1 MKKLLLLTASALFI
15 SATSLNAQNYEWA
28 FGTDTK
34 NFPVAA
40 GYAEETTVEN
50 LVITPGGETPGTIA
64 NMGQVD
70 ASKKSFDGV
79 TYTNRFK
86 FNGAGYAGA
95 KLADTEPAVF
105 LPTQRYLSFKV
116 EGNVTV
122 EALAIS
128 GKTGEARAIFVTDGE
143 KLIGSMVL
151 STEND
156 ISKYTVTYTGGA
168 ATLYLYCN
176 QSNNLYSLK
185 VTSTGGSGIEDV
197 VADKGEVVSVLYF
210 DLTGKQVDAETSGIL
225 IKKEVY
231 ENGSV
236 EISKSLNN

>member
-1 MKKLLLLTASALFI
+1 MKKLLLLTVSAFFI

-40 GYAEETTVEN
+40 GYSEEITIEG
-50 LVITPGGETPGTIA
+50 LIITPGGETPGSIA

-70 ASKKSFDGV
+70 ASKKTFEDV

-95 KLADTEPAVF
+95 KLTDVEPTVF
-105 LPTQRYLSFKV
+105 MPTQRYLSFKV
-116 EGNVTV
+116 DGGVTI

-128 GKTGEARAIFVTDGE
+128 GKTGEARSIFVTDGE

-168 ATLYLYCN
+168 ATLYLFCN
-176 QSNNLYSLK
+176 QANNLYSLK
-185 VTSTGGSGIEDV
+185 VISGGSSIENAE
-197 VADKGEVVSVLYF
+197 ADKGEVVSVLYY
-210 DLTGKQVDAETSGIL
+210 DLTGKQVDAETNGIL

-231 ENGSV
+231 ENGSI